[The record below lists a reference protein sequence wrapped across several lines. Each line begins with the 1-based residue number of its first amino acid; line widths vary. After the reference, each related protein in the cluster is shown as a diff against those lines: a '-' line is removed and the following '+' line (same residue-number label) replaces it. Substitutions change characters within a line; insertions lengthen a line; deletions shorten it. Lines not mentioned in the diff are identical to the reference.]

1 MIGLYIFPF
10 CWALGACFL
19 ELLNLEVIQRGMD
32 MNWQEYN
39 LTLLS
44 SSQPV
49 VPSASS
55 YDWVSTV
62 SIALIVL
69 TYILIT
75 ILVVILVKRGGIG
88 KNHAS
93 LFNKGGESQTRTVDD
108 ETAEEQYTAH
118 ASSILH
124 AASRIVPSIKQWT
137 EVKKQVESSELPVSL
152 QERYLNALAHFDK
165 QRFEEVGSMA
175 KHKLTESDKRY
186 MICFIVGMS
195 MADIATI
202 FHVEPTSLYT
212 MKYRIKKKFP
222 PELIDYIEFL

>member
-1 MIGLYIFPF
+1 MIGF
-10 CWALGACFL
+10 CFFFFCETLEARFL
-19 ELLNLEVIQRGMD
+19 ELLNLGLIQRGIGKD
-32 MNWQEYN
+32 WHGYN
-39 LTLLS
+39 LTMLS

-49 VPSASS
+49 VTGTSS

-93 LFNKGGESQTRTVDD
+93 LFN
-108 ETAEEQYTAH
+108 ETANSQNRGADEETTEESYTSH

-124 AASRIVPSIKQWT
+124 VASRVVPSIKQWT
-137 EVKKQVESSELPVSL
+137 EVKQQVESSELPTSL

-165 QRFEEVGSMA
+165 RRFEEVGSMA
-175 KHKLTESDKRY
+175 KHRLTESDKRY